1 MQSSDLGEG
10 ATALFPV
17 VFQSGKASSR
27 LGDSP
32 TDLWYLGPARMSDQL
47 SSDLASL
54 KIDRSAG
61 PRPKGKSPL
70 GTIVVVLVLLGAA
83 AAGYQYGLPLVSSAI
98 FKTEIDTTEVITM
111 SPAQA
116 SVELTSTGYVVAQSV
131 SAVACKIAGKV
142 KAQHVRQG
150 AKVKAGDVLL
160 EIDPSDH
167 NASIATAQS
176 QAAAARARIMMARA
190 SVAEIEQQ
198 ARRAQSLAQEGIGPK
213 GTADDL
219 QARAASLKEQVKA
232 SEAEAKAADALVA
245 ALRVNLG
252 NFTVTAPIS
261 GTVVNKPPEVGEFV
275 GPQPA
280 GVAIDMGGVQIADFT
295 TLMVETDVPES
306 RLSQLKMGGPA
317 EIVLDAFASKRFRGK
332 AIEVTPKVNR
342 TKATVTVK
350 VAFVDENEGV
360 LPDMAARVSFL
371 TGELDKAAMQAP
383 PKTIVPATAVV
394 DLNGT
399 KVVYRLEGGIVRTTP
414 VTLGPAFGTGF
425 EVQSGVSSGT
435 RLVNNPPPGLADGQK
450 VKERNAG

>member
-1 MQSSDLGEG
+1 
-10 ATALFPV
+10 
-17 VFQSGKASSR
+17 
-27 LGDSP
+27 
-32 TDLWYLGPARMSDQL
+32 
-47 SSDLASL
+47 
-54 KIDRSAG
+54 
-61 PRPKGKSPL
+61 
-70 GTIVVVLVLLGAA
+70 VVVLVLLGAA
-83 AAGYQYGLPLVSSAI
+83 GAGYQYGLPALSSAV
-98 FKTEIDTTEVITM
+98 FKTEIDTTEVITV

-116 SVELTSTGYVVAQSV
+116 SVELTSTGYVVAQAV
-131 SAVACKIAGKV
+131 SAVACKVAGKV

-160 EIDPSDH
+160 EIDPSDQ
-167 NASIATAQS
+167 NAAIATAMS
-176 QAAAARARIMMARA
+176 QAAAARARISMARA
-190 SVAEIEQQ
+190 TVSEIEQQ
-198 ARRAQSLAQEGIGPK
+198 AKRAQSLAQEGIGPK

-261 GTVVNKPPEVGEFV
+261 GTVVNKPPELGEFV

-295 TLMVETDVPES
+295 TLMVETDVPEA
-306 RLSQLKMGGPA
+306 RLSQIKMGGPA
-317 EIVLDAFASKRFRGK
+317 EIVLDAFASKRYRGK
-332 AIEVTPKVNR
+332 AVEVTPKVNR

-371 TGELDKAAMQAP
+371 TGELDKEAMKAP
-383 PKTIVPATAVV
+383 PKTIVPGSAVV
-394 DLNGT
+394 DLNGA
-399 KVVYRLEGGIVRTTP
+399 KVVYRLEGGTVRITP

-425 EVQSGVSSGT
+425 EVQSGLTSGT
-435 RLVNNPPPGLADGQK
+435 KIVNKPPQGLADGQK

>member
-1 MQSSDLGEG
+1 
-10 ATALFPV
+10 V
-17 VFQSGKASSR
+17 
-27 LGDSP
+27 
-32 TDLWYLGPARMSDQL
+32 
-47 SSDLASL
+47 
-54 KIDRSAG
+54 
-61 PRPKGKSPL
+61 
-70 GTIVVVLVLLGAA
+70 
-83 AAGYQYGLPLVSSAI
+83 
-98 FKTEIDTTEVITM
+98 FKTEIETTEVITV

-116 SVELTSTGYVVAQSV
+116 SVELTSTGYVVAQAV
-131 SAVACKIAGKV
+131 SAVASKVAGKV

-160 EIDPSDH
+160 EIDPSDQ
-167 NASIATAQS
+167 NAAIATAMS
-176 QAAAARARIMMARA
+176 QAAAARARISMAKA
-190 SVAEIEQQ
+190 SVSEIEQQ
-198 ARRAQSLAQEGIGPK
+198 AKRAQSLAQEGIGPK

-332 AIEVTPKVNR
+332 AVEVTPKVNR

-371 TGELDKAAMQAP
+371 SGELDKAAMQAP

-435 RLVNNPPPGLADGQK
+435 RLVNNPPPGLVDGQK